1 MGANRSRNERF
12 RESFLQ
18 ICDKGGCL
26 EFSLAPADGTNADPH
41 RAPDL
46 VWRVRLLQ
54 VTDTELVVERPSA
67 AGRSFSIPENA
78 SLVGVMV
85 IGQNRWMFKTK
96 TLNRATTP
104 TRNSTGQQHD
114 VLAGCLRVEMPDHV
128 ERCTRREFNRVSI
141 AELHLPNVEVWP
153 LLEPSSVIAAEEANR
168 AMMHSLERS
177 GKIATLSTNDAN
189 DLALPVVG
197 PKFHARLMNLGGG
210 GLGLLVDKS
219 ESQAATRAKLVW
231 MKLDLRPGLAA
242 PLGLTAKI
250 VHTHID
256 STQNL
261 YAGVSFEFAFHQSHR
276 EFVIEQIE
284 RYIANLQTP
293 KRAAA

>member
-12 RESFLQ
+12 RESFQQ

-26 EFSLAPADGTNADPH
+26 EFSLAPMEGTNADPH

-46 VWRVRLLQ
+46 VWRVRLMQ
-54 VTDTELVVERPSA
+54 VTDKELVVERPSA
-67 AGRSFSIPENA
+67 AGKAFSIPENVP
-78 SLVGVMV
+78 LVGVMV
-85 IGQNRWMFKTK
+85 IGQNRWMFKTR
-96 TLNRATTP
+96 TLNRATP
-104 TRNSTGQQHD
+104 SAKQG
-114 VLAGCLRVEMPDHV
+114 LLGGCLRVEIPDHV

-168 AMMHSLERS
+168 AMIHSLERA
-177 GKIATLSTNDAN
+177 GKVATMSTSDSN

-197 PKFHARLMNLGGG
+197 PKFNARLMNLGGG
-210 GLGLLVDKS
+210 GLGLLIDKS
-219 ESQAATRAKLVW
+219 ESQAGSRAKLVW
-231 MKLDLRPGLAA
+231 MRLDLRPGLAA

-276 EFVIEQIE
+276 DFVIEQIE
-284 RYIANLQTP
+284 RYITNLQAP

>member
-12 RESFLQ
+12 RESFQQ

-26 EFSLAPADGTNADPH
+26 EFSLAPMRGTNSDPH

-46 VWRVRLLQ
+46 VWRVRLMQ

-67 AGRSFSIPENA
+67 AGRAFTMPESA
-78 SLVGVMV
+78 ALVGVMV
-85 IGQNRWMFKTK
+85 IGQNRWMFPTK
-96 TLNRATTP
+96 TLNKVQ
-104 TRNSTGQQHD
+104 TGGANGPRD
-114 VLAGCLRVEMPDHV
+114 AGILNGCLRLAMPDHV

-141 AELHLPNVEVWP
+141 AELHLPRVEVWP
-153 LLEPSSVIAAEEANR
+153 LLEPSSVISAEEANR
-168 AMMHSLERS
+168 AMIHQLEKT
-177 GKIATLSTNDAN
+177 GKVSAMNTDDAS
-189 DLALPVVG
+189 DFALPVVG
-197 PKFHARLMNLGGG
+197 PKFQASLMNMGGG

-219 ESQAATRAKLVW
+219 ESQAAMRAKLVW
-231 MKLDLRPGLAA
+231 MRLDLRPGLVA

-256 STQNL
+256 STQSL

-284 RYIANLQTP
+284 RYIANLQMP
-293 KRAAA
+293 RRAAA

>member
-12 RESFLQ
+12 RESFQQ
-18 ICDKGGCL
+18 ISDKGGCL
-26 EFSLAPADGTNADPH
+26 EFSLAPSDGTDADPH

-46 VWRVRLLQ
+46 VWRVRLMQ
-54 VTDTELVVERPSA
+54 VSDAELVVERPSA
-67 AGRSFSIPENA
+67 AGKAFSIPDGVA
-78 SLVGVMV
+78 LVGVMV
-85 IGQNRWMFKTK
+85 IGQNRWMFKTR
-96 TLNRATTP
+96 TLNRATS
-104 TRNSTGQQHD
+104 NAKAGI
-114 VLAGCLRVEMPDHV
+114 LGGCLRLAMPDHV

-141 AELHLPNVEVWP
+141 AELHLPSVEVWP
-153 LLEPSSVIAAEEANR
+153 LLEPSSVIAAEEGNR
-168 AMMHSLERS
+168 AMIHGLERA
-177 GKIATLSTNDAN
+177 GKVSTARVEDSS
-189 DLALPVVG
+189 DFALPVVG

-219 ESQAATRAKLVW
+219 EAQAATRAKLVW
-231 MKLDLRPGLAA
+231 MRLDLRPGLAA

-256 STQNL
+256 STQSL

-284 RYIANLQTP
+284 RYIANLQAP

>member
-12 RESFLQ
+12 RESFQQ

-26 EFSLAPADGTNADPH
+26 EFSLAPKEGTNADPH

-46 VWRVRLLQ
+46 VWRVRLMQ
-54 VTDTELVVERPSA
+54 VTDNELVVERPSA
-67 AGRSFSIPENA
+67 AGKAFSIPENVE
-78 SLVGVMV
+78 LVGVMV
-85 IGQNRWMFKTK
+85 IGQNRWMFKTR
-96 TLNRATTP
+96 TLNRATP
-104 TRNSTGQQHD
+104 GGRNGPSQGI
-114 VLAGCLRVEMPDHV
+114 LGGCLRVAMPDHV

-141 AELHLPNVEVWP
+141 AELHLPRVEVWP

-168 AMMHSLERS
+168 AMIHSLEKS
-177 GKIATLSTNDAN
+177 GKVSRTGTNEN
-189 DLALPVVG
+189 SELTLPVVG
-197 PKFHARLMNLGGG
+197 PKFHASLMNLGGG
-210 GLGLLVDKS
+210 GLGLLVEKS
-219 ESQAATRAKLVW
+219 EAQAAGRAKLVW
-231 MKLDLRPGLAA
+231 MRLDLRPGLAA

-256 STQNL
+256 STQSL

-284 RYIANLQTP
+284 RYIANLQAP

>member
-12 RESFLQ
+12 RESFQQ

-26 EFSLAPADGTNADPH
+26 EFSLAPKEGTNADPH

-46 VWRVRLLQ
+46 VWRVRLMQ
-54 VTDTELVVERPSA
+54 VSDNEIVVERPSA
-67 AGRSFSIPENA
+67 AGKAFSIPENVE
-78 SLVGVMV
+78 LVGVMV

-96 TLNRATTP
+96 TLNRATAGGKQ
-104 TRNSTGQQHD
+104 GQSQGI
-114 VLAGCLRVEMPDHV
+114 LGGCLRVAMPDHV

-141 AELHLPNVEVWP
+141 AELHLPKVEVWP

-168 AMMHSLERS
+168 AMIHSLEKS
-177 GKIATLSTNDAN
+177 GKVSQTNSIENSDF
-189 DLALPVVG
+189 ALPIVG
-197 PKFHARLMNLGGG
+197 PKFHASLMNLGGG
-210 GLGLLVDKS
+210 GLGLLIDKS
-219 ESQAATRAKLVW
+219 EAQAAGRAKLVW
-231 MKLDLRPGLAA
+231 MRLDLRPGLAA

-256 STQNL
+256 STQSL

-284 RYIANLQTP
+284 RYIANLQAP